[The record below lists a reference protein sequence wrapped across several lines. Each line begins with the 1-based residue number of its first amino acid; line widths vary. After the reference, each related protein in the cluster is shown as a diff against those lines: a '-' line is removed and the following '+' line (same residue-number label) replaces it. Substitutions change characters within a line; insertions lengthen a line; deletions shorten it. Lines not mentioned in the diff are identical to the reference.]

1 MLIVLVSLQF
11 IVYSAK
17 FLLLCQLLQLSLL
30 LLLALLI
37 LAIIVSAY
45 LSYMLNVYTVQI

>member
-11 IVYSAK
+11 IVFIAK
-17 FLLLCQLLQLSLL
+17 FLLFCKLLQLSLL

-37 LAIIVSAY
+37 LAIIVSAN
-45 LSYMLNVYTVQI
+45 LSYI